1 MFSFNIVS
9 NIPSLKELS
18 RYVTPKYAK
27 HWKEI
32 AKHLKV
38 DTFYR
43 RRYVTERNSPFPGF
57 DGGNIFSVAREQML
71 PFAYYVTSDEGR
83 SNEDCCNE
91 MFAMWLNKD
100 STATWKKLF
109 AAIESIEASQSTWLQ
124 LKNYLY

>member
-1 MFSFNIVS
+1 MFSSNIVS

-27 HWKEI
+27 YWKEI

-43 RRYVTERNSPFPGF
+43 HRYVSERNSPFQKF
-57 DGGNIFSVAREQML
+57 DGGNIFNVRPAQCLR
-71 PFAYYVTSDEGR
+71 AYYVTSDEGQ

-91 MFAMWLNKD
+91 MFAMWLSKD
-100 STATWKKLF
+100 STASWKKLF
-109 AAIESIEASQSTWLQ
+109 AAIELIEASQSTWLK

>member
-1 MFSFNIVS
+1 MFSSNIVS

-27 HWKEI
+27 YWKEI
-32 AKHLKV
+32 AQHLKV
-38 DTFYR
+38 DTFFG
-43 RRYVTERNSPFPGF
+43 RRYVSERNSPFQKF
-57 DGGNIFSVAREQML
+57 HGGNIFSVAPMQMMHS
-71 PFAYYVTSDEGR
+71 YYITSDEGR

-91 MFAMWLNKD
+91 MFAMWLSKD

-109 AAIESIEASQSTWLQ
+109 AAIESIEASQSTWFK